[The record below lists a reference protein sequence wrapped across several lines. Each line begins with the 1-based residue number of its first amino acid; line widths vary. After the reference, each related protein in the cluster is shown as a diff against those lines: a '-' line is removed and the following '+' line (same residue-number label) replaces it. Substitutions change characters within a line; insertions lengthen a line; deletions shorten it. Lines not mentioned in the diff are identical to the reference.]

1 MQSRPHPTPLQR
13 LCDQADR
20 GIEDGPHH
28 GAHVEAVLDA
38 FDRSEVSKPVA
49 RALSH
54 LLRNYS
60 SAVSVQDLAD
70 LSGWSAFQ
78 VIRAFRKELGITPH
92 ALLIRI
98 RVLSATTL
106 LKQGEPIAGVAVD
119 VGFVDQTHFT
129 RHFKRMHGNTPG
141 NYLKARQVALGEMR
155 GAI

>member
-1 MQSRPHPTPLQR
+1 
-13 LCDQADR
+13 
-20 GIEDGPHH
+20 
-28 GAHVEAVLDA
+28 VLDA

-78 VIRAFRKELGITPH
+78 VIRAFRKE
-92 ALLIRI
+92 
-98 RVLSATTL
+98 
-106 LKQGEPIAGVAVD
+106 PIAGVAVD